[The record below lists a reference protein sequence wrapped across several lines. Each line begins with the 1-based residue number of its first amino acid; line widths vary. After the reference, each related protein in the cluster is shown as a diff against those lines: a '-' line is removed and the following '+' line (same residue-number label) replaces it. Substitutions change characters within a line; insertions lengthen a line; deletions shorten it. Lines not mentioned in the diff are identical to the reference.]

1 VSQEVE
7 ATAQQG
13 VACDALRKGESVTEV
28 SQAIVQ
34 GPRSK
39 DKVISRR
46 PRTKATGR
54 NCILRRGG
62 GERVDVL
69 TRPYLPRDE
78 TKAKG

>member
-1 VSQEVE
+1 
-7 ATAQQG
+7 
-13 VACDALRKGESVTEV
+13 V

-54 NCILRRGG
+54 NCSLAAGG
-62 GERVDVL
+62 GERVDML
-69 TRPYLPRDE
+69 TTPYLPRDFAGARIDKRVAGGHASGRLVARLWIE
-78 TKAKG
+78 E